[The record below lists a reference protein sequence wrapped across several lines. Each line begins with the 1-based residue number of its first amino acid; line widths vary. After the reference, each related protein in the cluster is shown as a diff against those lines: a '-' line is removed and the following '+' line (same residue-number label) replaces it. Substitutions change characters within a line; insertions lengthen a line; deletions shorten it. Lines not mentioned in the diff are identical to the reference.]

1 MRWSGSMHDA
11 GPVVP
16 GEEAA
21 SRSADF
27 VVRPARA
34 RDAASFLE
42 LWRGVV
48 AEGRYVRTEHISHT
62 ARFYRRRFR
71 AGPNRNE
78 ANLVAVAQGNVIGH
92 VHVQREEHPVTRH
105 VATLGIAVRAD
116 WRGRGAGS
124 ALLAEAI
131 SWAKDVGVEKLVLS
145 VYPENDAAQAL
156 YRKFGFV
163 QEGRLSRQSRKS
175 YGYEDEILMARWIGS
190 EEP

>member
-1 MRWSGSMHDA
+1 MHDA

-16 GEEAA
+16 GDAVSAA
-21 SRSADF
+21 ADF
-27 VVRPARA
+27 VVRRA
-34 RDAASFLE
+34 KGSDAASFLE

-48 AEGRYVRTEHISHT
+48 AEGRYVRTEEIAHGI
-62 ARFYRRRFR
+62 RFYRRRFR
-71 AGPNRNE
+71 SGPGRDE
-78 ANLVAVAQGNVIGH
+78 ANLVAVSHGEVIGH

-124 ALLAEAI
+124 ALLAAAI
-131 SWAKDVGVEKLVLS
+131 SWAGSVGVEKLVLS
-145 VYPENDAAQAL
+145 VYPDNEAALAL

-175 YGYEDEILMARWIGS
+175 YGYEDEILMARWIGKDQ
-190 EEP
+190 